1 MFRELFD
8 IAPDAMVAVD
18 AQGRI
23 VRANAQ
29 AERLF
34 GYEPGML
41 NDAPIEML
49 MPDRVRATH
58 HRHVT
63 HYAAAPRIRPMGAGQ
78 ELVGQRRDGSEFPVE
93 IALSPIKTDDGML
106 YVAAIR
112 DISESQ
118 RARQTL
124 VRARYDKAMAQIGQL
139 MLAAPNLDKA
149 VEGIPGLVAPALE
162 VEGVVLALRDTLH
175 ERIRIRT
182 SFGISDDVLD
192 TLDQAMAQGLLEQL
206 STDGA
211 STIFNPA
218 VLGTEKFAFGKDGFM
233 SAAIAPLLDPVKTV
247 GALLV
252 FSREARN
259 FDHDAMHFLQTF
271 AITLTGAIQRIRT
284 EEQLSHAQRLEAVG
298 QLTGGVAHDFNNL
311 LTIISGNLQILED
324 DLQDRPDA
332 LDVIGAA
339 RRATAR
345 GAELTRKLLAF
356 ARRQQLSP
364 QACNPAVLLHDLSG
378 MLKRTLG
385 DAIDLQTHCLPDVP
399 HIFVDPGQ
407 LDAALVNLA
416 INARDAMPRGGR
428 LNITISLGNEADA
441 NEGSPGVRYVVLT
454 VSDTGI
460 GMPPDVLARAFEP
473 FFTTKEQGKGTGLGL
488 SMVYGFVK
496 QSGGHLAI
504 ESRLGY
510 GTKIALHLPAID
522 APAPSAVR
530 HGHAGNAAHGDETI
544 LVVEDEADVR
554 SVASRFLRSFGY
566 RVVEAAEAE
575 SALAIAENAPGI
587 VLVFSDVMLGSGMT
601 GIELA
606 HALLRIRPE
615 LPVVLTSGDERS
627 IQSSDDSDRPF
638 ALLKKPYLREDLS
651 QVVREAIDRSRI
663 ARTE

>member
-18 AQGRI
+18 GQGRI

-34 GYEPGML
+34 GYEPGTL
-41 NDAPIEML
+41 RDAPIEML

-63 HYAAAPRIRPMGAGQ
+63 HYAASPRIRPMGAGQ
-78 ELVGQRRDGSEFPVE
+78 ELVGRRRDGSEFPVE
-93 IALSPIKTDDGML
+93 IALSPISTEEGML

-118 RARQTL
+118 RARQAL
-124 VRARYDKAMAQIGQL
+124 VRARHDKAMAQIGQL
-139 MLAAPNLDKA
+139 MLAALNLDKA

-162 VEGVVLALRDTLH
+162 VEGVVLALRDNLH

-182 SFGISDDVLD
+182 SFGVPDDVLD
-192 TLDQAMAQGLLEQL
+192 ALDQAMAQGLLERL
-206 STDGA
+206 STDST
-211 STIFNPA
+211 STIFSPA
-218 VLGTEKFAFGKDGFM
+218 LFDSETFAFRRAGFV
-233 SAAIAPLLDPVKTV
+233 SAAIAPLLDPEKLI

-252 FSREARN
+252 FSRETRD
-259 FDHDAMHFLQTF
+259 FDHDAMHFMQTF
-271 AITLTGAIQRIRT
+271 AMTLTGAIQRIRT

-364 QACNPAVLLHDLSG
+364 QICNPAVLLHDLSG

-385 DAIDLQTHCLPDVP
+385 DAIDLQTRCLLGTP

-428 LNITISLGNEADA
+428 LSITIRFGGEDDIKD
-441 NEGSPGVRYVVLT
+441 GSPGVRYVVLT

-460 GMPPDVLARAFEP
+460 GMPPNVLARAFEP

-510 GTKIALHLPAID
+510 GTQIALHLPAID
-522 APAPSAVR
+522 APAQSAVQ
-530 HGHAGNAAHGDETI
+530 HDEVGPAARGDETI

-554 SVASRFLRSFGY
+554 SVAARFLRMFGY
-566 RVVEAAEAE
+566 RVVEAPEAE
-575 SALAIAENAPGI
+575 SALAIVENEPEI

-606 HALLRIRPE
+606 HALLQIRPQ
-615 LPVVLTSGDERS
+615 LPVLLTSGDERS
-627 IQSSDDSDRPF
+627 IQSSDDDDRRF
-638 ALLKKPYLREDLS
+638 VLLRKPYLREDLS
-651 QVVREAIDRSRI
+651 QAVRQAIDRSRV
-663 ARTE
+663 ARSD

>member
-1 MFRELFD
+1 
-8 IAPDAMVAVD
+8 
-18 AQGRI
+18 
-23 VRANAQ
+23 
-29 AERLF
+29 
-34 GYEPGML
+34 
-41 NDAPIEML
+41 
-49 MPDRVRATH
+49 
-58 HRHVT
+58 
-63 HYAAAPRIRPMGAGQ
+63 MGAGQ

-93 IALSPIKTDDGML
+93 IALSPINTEEGTL

-118 RARQTL
+118 RARQAL
-124 VRARYDKAMAQIGQL
+124 VRARHDKAMAQIGQL

-182 SFGISDDVLD
+182 SIRCFRTTCSIPWIKS
-192 TLDQAMAQGLLEQL
+192 MAQGLLEQL

-211 STIFNPA
+211 SMTFNPA
-218 VLGTEKFAFGKDGFM
+218 MLDTKALAFKQAGFM
-233 SAAIAPLLDPVKTV
+233 SAAIAPLLDSAKVT

-252 FSREARN
+252 FSRETRN

-271 AITLTGAIQRIRT
+271 AMTLTGAIQRIRT

-364 QACNPAVLLHDLSG
+364 QACNPAVLLHELSG

-385 DAIDLQTHCLPDVP
+385 DAIDLQTHCLPEVP

-441 NEGSPGVRYVVLT
+441 KEGSQGVRYVVLT

-460 GMPPDVLARAFEP
+460 GMPPEVLARAFEP

-522 APAPSAVR
+522 APAPSAVQ
-530 HGHAGNAAHGDETI
+530 HGEAGTAAHGDETI

-566 RVVEAAEAE
+566 RVIEAAEAE
-575 SALAIAENAPGI
+575 SALAIVENTPEI
-587 VLVFSDVMLGSGMT
+587 ILVFSDIMLGGGMN

-606 HALLRIRPE
+606 HAVLRIRRE

-627 IQSSDDSDRPF
+627 IQSSDDGDRPF
-638 ALLKKPYLREDLS
+638 VLLKKPYLREDLS
-651 QVVREAIDRSRI
+651 QVVRQAVDRSRF
-663 ARTE
+663 ARPE

>member
-34 GYEPGML
+34 GYEPGAL
-41 NDAPIEML
+41 RDAPVEML

-63 HYAAAPRIRPMGAGQ
+63 HYAASPRIRPMGAGQ
-78 ELVGQRRDGSEFPVE
+78 ELVGRRRDGGEFPVE
-93 IALSPIKTDDGML
+93 IALSPISTEEGML

-118 RARQTL
+118 RARQAL
-124 VRARYDKAMAQIGQL
+124 VRARHDKAMAQIGQL
-139 MLAAPNLDKA
+139 MLAALNLDKA
-149 VEGIPGLVAPALE
+149 LEDIPGLVAPALE
-162 VEGVVLALRDTLH
+162 VEGVVLALRDNSH
-175 ERIRIRT
+175 ERVRIRT
-182 SFGISDDVLD
+182 SFGVPDEVLD
-192 TLDQAMAQGLLEQL
+192 ALDQAMAQGLLESL
-206 STDGA
+206 STDGT
-211 STIFNPA
+211 STTFSPALFN
-218 VLGTEKFAFGKDGFM
+218 TETMAFRRAGFV
-233 SAAIAPLLDPVKTV
+233 SAAIAPLLDPKKLI

-252 FSREARN
+252 FSREERE
-259 FDHDAMHFLQTF
+259 FDLDAMHFLQTF
-271 AITLTGAIQRIRT
+271 AMTLTGAIQRIRT

-364 QACNPAVLLHDLSG
+364 QICNPAVLLNDLSG

-385 DAIDLQTHCLPDVP
+385 DAIDLQTRCLADTP

-428 LNITISLGNEADA
+428 LSITIGLGDEADIK
-441 NEGSPGVRYVVLT
+441 EGSPGVRYVVLT
-454 VSDTGI
+454 VSDTGM

-496 QSGGHLAI
+496 QSGGHLSI

-510 GTKIALHLPAID
+510 GTNIALHLPAID
-522 APAPSAVR
+522 APAQSTIR
-530 HGHAGNAAHGDETI
+530 HEDVNPAAYGDETI

-554 SVASRFLRSFGY
+554 SVAARFLRMLGY
-566 RVVEAAEAE
+566 RVVEASEAE
-575 SALAIAENAPGI
+575 SALAIVENSTEIA
-587 VLVFSDVMLGSGMT
+587 LVFSDVMLGSGMT

-606 HALLRIRPE
+606 HALLRIRPDI
-615 LPVVLTSGDERS
+615 PVLLTSGDERS
-627 IQSSDDSDRPF
+627 IQSSDDDDRRF
-638 ALLKKPYLREDLS
+638 VLLRKPYLREDLS
-651 QVVREAIDRSRI
+651 QAVRQAIDR
-663 ARTE
+663 A